1 MDRPRI
7 TVCIPA
13 YNQPE
18 YLRQALA
25 SLCDQGLG
33 RDEYVVSIS
42 DDASPT
48 PLEAVAAA
56 FADRLQVE
64 YRRNATNLGH
74 LANFAQSFG
83 TAKTPY
89 VSFLT
94 HDDVIAPGQLGR
106 ALAAIEGDT
115 GAVLA
120 ASLVLCQRYPGAPD
134 TRMHGTFLRGSQAS
148 FSEPYV
154 WDRTEWMALALTTT
168 PLSIVGSVFHAA
180 TFDRCGHW
188 KRFPLWHDRL
198 MLAEMGLHGAVVSL
212 PWIGGYYRVGAG
224 QLSGRLWETDRREFL
239 EVSQLVLDL
248 CHSARIPVVD
258 FWIVHICAATPDE
271 RITYLQMLDTA
282 LPRDVFTA
290 IKHGSEQKLG
300 SRLHLGGRLDRLGIP
315 RPVAD
320 LVKRVDRLLAGRR
333 S

>member
-33 RDEYVVSIS
+33 RHEYVVLVS
-42 DDASPT
+42 DDASPRS
-48 PLEAVAAA
+48 LEAVVAA

-64 YRRNATNLGH
+64 YHRNTSNVGH
-74 LANFAQSFG
+74 LANFAQSCAM
-83 TAKTPY
+83 AKTPY

-94 HDDVIAPGQLGR
+94 HDDVIAPGQLAR
-106 ALAAIEGDT
+106 ALAAINGHA

-120 ASLVLCQRYPGAPD
+120 SSLVLCQRYPGAPD
-134 TRMHGTFLRGSQAS
+134 TRMHGTFLRGAHAS
-148 FSEPYV
+148 FSEPYL
-154 WDRTEWMALALTTT
+154 WDRTEWMALSLATT

-180 TFDRCGHW
+180 TFEQCQHW

-198 MLAEMGLHGAVVSL
+198 MLAEMGLHGTVVSL

-224 QLSGRLWETDRREFL
+224 QLSSHLWEPDRREFR
-239 EVSQLVLDL
+239 ETSKLVLDL
-248 CHSARIPVVD
+248 CRAAHIPVIDCWVD
-258 FWIVHICAATPDE
+258 QICAASADE
-271 RITYLQMLDTA
+271 RIIYLQMLEMA
-282 LPRDVFTA
+282 VPRDEFAA
-290 IKHGSEQKLG
+290 IKAASEQRLG
-300 SRLHLGGRLDRLGIP
+300 MRLHLGGRLDRLGVP
-315 RPVAD
+315 RPVAA
-320 LVKRVDRLLAGRR
+320 LLKSVDRLLTGRHR
-333 S
+333 